1 MAVNNILP
9 LDEGATISN
18 DILLD
23 VQGIV
28 TFTAYGDI
36 QDTHSKFTYL
46 CHVEKLT
53 TAGWVKILE
62 LTPQQNFIT
71 VFSEGTYRVCRI
83 KGKVAVDVALMN
95 IFVDFYS
102 YAWSAGSLDGF
113 DITTNVD
120 GTVNISS
127 GSAVLRDDA
136 YESAALL
143 YVEFPGIN
151 NLALNNKDTNYI
163 ILDYSPT
170 SPSIRIGSSLNSSN
184 EMNST
189 ALYIAYREGTNIS
202 RIDLRNQNVDSNR
215 KHKKLLYETESFK
228 RILGGSVL
236 GVTGARHIQ
245 VSSGGFYFG
254 LNKVNHPAFNTLI
267 ADSFEYFFRNG
278 SGDWNKTSSTQFS
291 CTEYD
296 NGTGALSPLDPNY
309 YCSHWIYII
318 NDHPSKLLVQ
328 YGQTQYSQLE
338 HATEEQPPTPPEI
351 ASGLGVLIG
360 RILVKEGSN
369 TPERVDSAFV
379 QHFTYAHSKNHNETA
394 LIQGGAT
401 NERYHLTEAQWLR
414 YDNLIESPANP
425 ENEDLLT
432 WDSVTNKWEAKSQL
446 NSILSLNFN
455 TVYAATTVNIDLE
468 FSPPTLTTLGGNP
481 YTPAD
486 GDVVFV
492 KDQTDSSENGYYEVN
507 TTGSWV
513 LLNSA
518 RELSTSTFVV
528 GYPGTVFPPSVISNY
543 DPSSFTLQT
552 YNRNG
557 QLTDAILITG
567 GLAKATQAEA
577 EAGIEST
584 TRTFSPLR
592 IKQAI
597 VALSPPE
604 TDSTIGNLFNSS
616 GSKSSLINADLFGIA
631 DSTDGFKL
639 KKYSWLDLKND
650 LQNTLGAMA
659 YINDAPTDNKTYG
672 RKNNTWEQV
681 NGDGIVI
688 RLDEPFT
695 VAHGSNIVPSG
706 NVGGMSEFQS
716 GNPYTCSTGDVV
728 YLKGQTT
735 TSENGIYRINLSGV
749 WDKIYTAAQLNEADL
764 VLIES
769 YNVLPTSDPTYRA
782 GTLIAKYTIT
792 GVYSS
797 LYFIG
802 STEEAPADSKLY
814 VRRNVKWVDIST
826 EDLGYVQGPVSS
838 VEDNIATF
846 NSLIGKKIKDS
857 GYKLSDL
864 ALTSHT
870 HSPGDITGPTYT
882 LPIASVSTLGGIK
895 VGTNLSI
902 DGLGVLSAT
911 ASGGSTPGGLDKQL
925 QYNDNGALGGV
936 PKLLYDKTLGH
947 LRLGG
952 YTERVLDLGTIGAA
966 GTINLDVS
974 QYRYFT
980 CTLGS
985 AGINLAF
992 INGTRESPAPTIDLL
1007 NTVFVFIKQ
1016 GVSAYSITWPVNIKW
1031 HNGAMP
1037 ALTNISLAYDVFSF
1051 TSFNIGNPDEF
1062 WIGQKIV
1069 NGAN

>member
-9 LDEGATISN
+9 LNEGAAISS

-23 VQGIV
+23 IQGTV

-36 QDTHSKFTYL
+36 QDTHTKFTYL

-83 KGKVAVDVALMN
+83 KGKVAVDAALMN

-102 YAWSAGSLDGF
+102 YAWSAGSLGGF
-113 DITTNVD
+113 ELTTNVD
-120 GTVNISS
+120 GTININS

-151 NLALNNKDTNYI
+151 NLSLNNKDTNYI
-163 ILDYSPT
+163 ILDYAPT
-170 SPSIRIGSSLNSSN
+170 SPSIRVGSSLNSSN

-189 ALYIAYREGTNIS
+189 ILYTIYREDTDIS
-202 RIDLRNQNVDSNR
+202 WIDLRNQNVDSNR

-236 GVTGARHIQ
+236 GVTGIRHIQ

-254 LNKVNHPAFNTLI
+254 LNKINHPAFNTLI
-267 ADSFEYFFRNG
+267 SDSFDYYFRDG
-278 SGDWNKTSSTQFS
+278 YGDWNKTNNTQFS

-296 NGTGALSPLDPNY
+296 NGSGTLAPLDPNY
-309 YCSHWIYII
+309 YCSHWVYLI
-318 NDHPSKLLVQ
+318 NNHPSKLLVQ
-328 YGQTQYSQLE
+328 YGQAQYSQLE

-351 ASGLGVLIG
+351 ANGLGVLIG

-432 WDSVTNKWEAKSQL
+432 WDSTTNKWEAKSQL
-446 NSILSLNFN
+446 NNILSLSFN
-455 TVYAATTVNIDLE
+455 STAAVSTVNVDLE
-468 FSPPTLTTLGGNP
+468 FSPLTLLTLEGNP
-481 YTPAD
+481 YTPGD
-486 GDVVFV
+486 GDIVFI

-507 TTGSWV
+507 TIGSWV

-518 RELSTSTFVV
+518 KELSTSTFVV
-528 GYPGTVFPPSVISNY
+528 GHPGTVFPPSVISSY
-543 DPSSFTLQT
+543 DPNSFVLQT
-552 YNRNG
+552 YNREG
-557 QLTDAILITG
+557 QLTSALPVMG
-567 GLAKATQAEA
+567 NLAEATQAEA
-577 EAGIEST
+577 EAGIET
-584 TRTFSPLR
+584 ATRTFSPLR

-604 TDSTIGNLFNSS
+604 TDVTIGNLINSS

-639 KKYSWLDLKND
+639 KKYSWLNLKND
-650 LQNTLGAMA
+650 LQTTLGAMA
-659 YINDAPTDNKTYG
+659 YVNDAPNDNKTYG
-672 RKNNTWEQV
+672 RKNNTWEQL

-688 RLDEPFT
+688 KLDEPFT
-695 VAHGSNIVPSG
+695 VVHNANIVPSG
-706 NVGGMSEFQS
+706 NIGGMLEFQS

-728 YLKGQTT
+728 YLKGQTD
-735 TSENGIYRINLSGV
+735 TSENGIYRINLSGT
-749 WDKIYTAAQLNEADL
+749 WDKVYTATQLNEADL

-769 YNVLPTSDPTYRA
+769 YNVLPISDSTYRA
-782 GTLIAKYTIT
+782 GTLIAKYTT
-792 GVYSS
+792 AGVYSS

-814 VRRNVKWVDIST
+814 ARKNTKWIDIT
-826 EDLGYVQGPVSS
+826 DEDLGYVQGPLSS
-838 VEDNIATF
+838 VEDNIVVF
-846 NSLIGKKIKDS
+846 NSLTGKRIKDS
-857 GYKLSDL
+857 GYTITDILSN
-864 ALTSHT
+864 
-870 HSPGDITGPTYT
+870 
-882 LPIASVSTLGGIK
+882 ST
-895 VGTNLSI
+895 
-902 DGLGVLSAT
+902 
-911 ASGGSTPGGLDKQL
+911 TPGGSNKQL
-925 QYNDNGALGGV
+925 QYNDNGSLGGT

-952 YTERVLDLGTIGAA
+952 YTERVLDLGTIGSA
-966 GTINLDVS
+966 GLVNLDIS
-974 QYRYFT
+974 QYRYFV
-980 CTLGS
+980 CTLGA
-985 AGINLAF
+985 AGIEFLF
-992 INGTRESPAPTIDLL
+992 INGTRESSVPTIDLL
-1007 NTVFVFIKQ
+1007 NTVFIFIQQ
-1016 GVSAYSITWPVNIKW
+1016 GASIYSVTWPTNIKW
-1031 HNGAMP
+1031 HNGAIP
-1037 ALTNISLAYDVFSF
+1037 ALTNVSLAYDVYSF
-1051 TSFNIGNPDEF
+1051 TSFNVGNPDEF
-1062 WIGQKIV
+1062 WVGQKIV